1 MKIFLE
7 DGSLEID
14 NNASERAIKPFIIGR
29 KNWLFCKTEKG
40 AKASSIIY
48 SIMETAKANKL
59 MVEKYLTYLI
69 NALSNLKIDDKSKL
83 KDLMPWSKSLPDNLK
98 IPTK

>member
-1 MKIFLE
+1 
-7 DGSLEID
+7 
-14 NNASERAIKPFIIGR
+14 
-29 KNWLFCKTEKG
+29 
-40 AKASSIIY
+40 
-48 SIMETAKANKL
+48 METAKANKL